1 MPDQYAKY
9 TSTIIPAG
17 TALPIAEGGT
27 GGITAAAARTA
38 LGIAIGVDVQA
49 FDTELA
55 ALAGLASAADRLP
68 YFTGAGTAALA
79 TFTAFGRSVVDD
91 ADAPAARTTLGLVI
105 GTDVQ
110 AFDATL
116 LSLAAL
122 GTVADRIAYTT
133 ALDVW
138 AETPLTAFGRSIVD
152 DASAAAGRTT
162 LGVVIGTDVQA
173 WDTDLDAL
181 AALDATAGYLVKT
194 GAAAYARRTLTGTA
208 NQVAVT
214 NGDGTVGNPV
224 LSTPQDIHSG
234 ASPTFA
240 GLTLNGTLTRAADSI
255 IDLTGAATRT
265 LDLINSTVSQV
276 ANFRA
281 DGTLAF
287 RNGTALQIIL
297 SGTPTGADKTA
308 TFQDVTGTVYVTSG
322 TDVAVA
328 DGGTGSSTAAGART
342 NLGLVIGTDVQAFD
356 ATLLSLAALG
366 TVADRVAYTTAL
378 DTWAETPLTAF
389 GRSLIDD
396 ASAAAGR
403 TTLGVVIGTDV
414 QAWDADLDAVA
425 ALATTG
431 LAARTGAATWANRT
445 LTAPAAGF
453 TITNPAG
460 VAGDPTFVLA
470 NDLSALEGL
479 GTTGL
484 AVRSAADT
492 WLTRS
497 IVGTADQVTVANGDG
512 VGGNPTLSIP
522 TAWTTFTPTVT
533 LVGGAGNVVP
543 VYVTNTGRY
552 RNIGGVVHVD
562 IYLTGDGGLEG
573 AGTGRFNV
581 ALPVAANASHPTNLW
596 GAGYGLNGTTSF
608 ALYGQIAPSATTV
621 ELSYFSLINTVVDF
635 TGADQNNTIRT
646 VRLKFFYEA

>member
-240 GLTLNGTLTRAADSI
+240 GLTLNGTLT
-255 IDLTGAATRT
+255 
-265 LDLINSTVSQV
+265 
-276 ANFRA
+276 
-281 DGTLAF
+281 
-287 RNGTALQIIL
+287 
-297 SGTPTGADKTA
+297 P
-308 TFQDVTGTVYVTSG
+308 
-322 TDVAVA
+322 
-328 DGGTGSSTAAGART
+328 
-342 NLGLVIGTDVQAFD
+342 
-356 ATLLSLAALG
+356 
-366 TVADRVAYTTAL
+366 
-378 DTWAETPLTAF
+378 
-389 GRSLIDD
+389 RS
-396 ASAAAGR
+396 
-403 TTLGVVIGTDV
+403 
-414 QAWDADLDAVA
+414 
-425 ALATTG
+425 
-431 LAARTGAATWANRT
+431 
-445 LTAPAAGF
+445 
-453 TITNPAG
+453 
-460 VAGDPTFVLA
+460 
-470 NDLSALEGL
+470 
-479 GTTGL
+479 
-484 AVRSAADT
+484 
-492 WLTRS
+492 
-497 IVGTADQVTVANGDG
+497 
-512 VGGNPTLSIP
+512 
-522 TAWTTFTPTVT
+522 
-533 LVGGAGNVVP
+533 
-543 VYVTNTGRY
+543 
-552 RNIGGVVHVD
+552 
-562 IYLTGDGGLEG
+562 
-573 AGTGRFNV
+573 
-581 ALPVAANASHPTNLW
+581 
-596 GAGYGLNGTTSF
+596 
-608 ALYGQIAPSATTV
+608 
-621 ELSYFSLINTVVDF
+621 
-635 TGADQNNTIRT
+635 
-646 VRLKFFYEA
+646 